1 MRQLLHRLVVA
12 TSLAVA
18 AARPALAQNTLTLEG
33 LVKGDGGPISG
44 AQVTIVN
51 TSTQETANSTTRPT
65 GEFRVIGLFTGQYTV
80 TVRAVGYKPARETVQ
95 LVIGQRA
102 RLEFTME
109 RGVAELSATTVTEER
124 VKQVEVQ
131 RLSVSAPVLKE
142 EIENLPLNQR
152 GIMNLATVAPGIK
165 TYAPQSGRTLP
176 SSGTAPDNR
185 FFNVYMDGVEMKS
198 LYNGNIV
205 GLGQTGSPLPQEAL
219 EQFRIYVNPYDAEYT
234 RAGSYIISAESRR
247 GTNNWEG
254 SAFGF
259 FQNKSL
265 IAKNR
270 FQTAVPDFGRKQF
283 GLNLRGPLVKDKLF
297 FAGSYELA
305 ETNFFLD
312 VNPTSGPWTQYKGSF
327 KAPNN
332 NHTGFARLTYVSSPT
347 ITYDFMGSARF
358 LNGEGNF
365 GGKVAQNG
373 GISQDYKI
381 YTGQLRQR
389 YLSSGGGFVNE
400 ASLQLVIWNHNE
412 EPLKPGPQFTYPGVT
427 FGTSGFPLILKET
440 HSRFVD
446 RATWNL
452 RSHVV
457 KAGVELANIAASQT
471 FPSNKDGTFNF
482 LTDTSTLPNTASIA
496 VGFND
501 KTGISDAQASATAF
515 TTGVYV
521 NDEWHMAE
529 NFTLSL
535 GLRHDAEFNTM
546 DNKYTVPWASDP
558 VLQNIPQLKDYLNTG
573 NRKNQLGN
581 FSPRIS
587 FSWDPTNDN
596 TTFIRGGFGIIYDRV
611 TSFIGF
617 QERKNS
623 TWRVYN
629 FTNPGTTDP
638 AVLRQRVIAGQS
650 GSPAPILIKHDMKTP
665 HSIQGSFGIGHQ
677 FTSEWGLNVDYVKQ
691 HLDNLY
697 VQRNPNYLDKAVTP
711 NKRALTS
718 AYGDIVLWDDIG
730 HSDFDAFLL
739 QSTWQRRQTRLNLA
753 YTLGWYRGNFDTPA
767 LPNFAYRFLFND
779 QRTSGDERH
788 RVVLSEVTP
797 IPFGF
802 MLSSITTIA
811 SPHPYVTIDGRDINL
826 DNITSDD
833 YVNGSLT
840 ASGTRTAMPANSFAN
855 WYRTVDVRLSRPLFS
870 QNGKKISLSA
880 EVFNLFNWNNNLAYG
895 GTQFDATGK
904 PVATFGI
911 PTSAYAARQGQVGM
925 RIDW

>member
-327 KAPNN
+327 
-332 NHTGFARLTYVSSPT
+332 
-347 ITYDFMGSARF
+347 
-358 LNGEGNF
+358 
-365 GGKVAQNG
+365 
-373 GISQDYKI
+373 
-381 YTGQLRQR
+381 
-389 YLSSGGGFVNE
+389 
-400 ASLQLVIWNHNE
+400 
-412 EPLKPGPQFTYPGVT
+412 
-427 FGTSGFPLILKET
+427 
-440 HSRFVD
+440 
-446 RATWNL
+446 
-452 RSHVV
+452 
-457 KAGVELANIAASQT
+457 
-471 FPSNKDGTFNF
+471 
-482 LTDTSTLPNTASIA
+482 
-496 VGFND
+496 
-501 KTGISDAQASATAF
+501 
-515 TTGVYV
+515 
-521 NDEWHMAE
+521 
-529 NFTLSL
+529 
-535 GLRHDAEFNTM
+535 
-546 DNKYTVPWASDP
+546 
-558 VLQNIPQLKDYLNTG
+558 
-573 NRKNQLGN
+573 
-581 FSPRIS
+581 
-587 FSWDPTNDN
+587 
-596 TTFIRGGFGIIYDRV
+596 
-611 TSFIGF
+611 
-617 QERKNS
+617 
-623 TWRVYN
+623 
-629 FTNPGTTDP
+629 
-638 AVLRQRVIAGQS
+638 
-650 GSPAPILIKHDMKTP
+650 
-665 HSIQGSFGIGHQ
+665 
-677 FTSEWGLNVDYVKQ
+677 
-691 HLDNLY
+691 
-697 VQRNPNYLDKAVTP
+697 
-711 NKRALTS
+711 
-718 AYGDIVLWDDIG
+718 
-730 HSDFDAFLL
+730 
-739 QSTWQRRQTRLNLA
+739 
-753 YTLGWYRGNFDTPA
+753 
-767 LPNFAYRFLFND
+767 
-779 QRTSGDERH
+779 
-788 RVVLSEVTP
+788 
-797 IPFGF
+797 
-802 MLSSITTIA
+802 
-811 SPHPYVTIDGRDINL
+811 
-826 DNITSDD
+826 
-833 YVNGSLT
+833 
-840 ASGTRTAMPANSFAN
+840 
-855 WYRTVDVRLSRPLFS
+855 
-870 QNGKKISLSA
+870 
-880 EVFNLFNWNNNLAYG
+880 
-895 GTQFDATGK
+895 
-904 PVATFGI
+904 
-911 PTSAYAARQGQVGM
+911 
-925 RIDW
+925 